1 MGYNIEVSINLMKQ
15 SNFSELENMVLFYA
29 DKYLCENIYSFSE
42 EEGRT
47 KIPRCH
53 QIILITFS
61 NHNFDN
67 LLEFIKQIK
76 KIKQIHV
83 ECVYYE
89 EIDMKLIY
97 ASSYYLKSIDKS
109 IAIKYNTYKRE
120 RSYSEEEI
128 RVINVIS

>member
-1 MGYNIEVSINLMKQ
+1 MGYNIELSIHLMKCV
-15 SNFSELENMVLFYA
+15 NFSELENMILVFA
-29 DKYLCENIYSFSE
+29 DKYECDNIYEFSE

-53 QIILITFS
+53 QMMVIAFS
-61 NHNFDN
+61 KNNFEN

-76 KIKQIHV
+76 KIRQIHI
-83 ECVYYE
+83 ECVYYDE
-89 EIDMKLIY
+89 SNLKLIY
-97 ASSYYLKSIDKS
+97 ASPYYLKNIDKDV
-109 IAIKYNTYKRE
+109 AVRYKRD

>member
-1 MGYNIEVSINLMKQ
+1 MGYNIELSIHLVKCG
-15 SNFSELENMVLFYA
+15 NFSELENMVLVFA
-29 DKYLCENIYSFSE
+29 DKYGCENIYEFSE

-53 QIILITFS
+53 QMMVVTFS
-61 NHNFDN
+61 KHNFEN

-76 KIKQIHV
+76 KIKQIHI
-83 ECVYYE
+83 ESVYYDE
-89 EIDMKLIY
+89 SNSKLIY
-97 ASSYYLKSIDKS
+97 ASPYYLKNIDKD
-109 IAIKYNTYKRE
+109 IAIRYKRE

>member
-1 MGYNIEVSINLMKQ
+1 MILV
-15 SNFSELENMVLFYA
+15 FA
-29 DKYLCENIYSFSE
+29 DKYECDNIYEFSE

-53 QIILITFS
+53 QMMVIAFS
-61 NHNFDN
+61 KNNFEN

-76 KIKQIHV
+76 KIRQIHI
-83 ECVYYE
+83 ECVYYDE
-89 EIDMKLIY
+89 SNLKLIY
-97 ASSYYLKSIDKS
+97 ASPYYLKNIDKDV
-109 IAIKYNTYKRE
+109 AVRYKRD